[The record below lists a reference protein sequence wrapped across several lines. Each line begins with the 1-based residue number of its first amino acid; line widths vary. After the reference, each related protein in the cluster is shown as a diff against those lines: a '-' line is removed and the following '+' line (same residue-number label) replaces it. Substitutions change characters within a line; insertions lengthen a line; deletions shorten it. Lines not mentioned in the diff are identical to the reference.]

1 MDKVVLIYSG
11 GIDSTVLLYKL
22 LHEGSEVF
30 PLGFDY
36 GQRHVR
42 ELLHARQIC
51 NSLGLLYVTVKLN
64 ALRDL
69 CDASLLRQTGSI
81 PDGRAAVVPNRN
93 AVMLSLATT
102 FAVSNDIDAVAL
114 AVHKSDYA
122 DFPDCRPEFLEA
134 FEKAMQL
141 ATERPSFRILAP
153 FLSLTK
159 SEIVKMGVELRV
171 PFEKTWTCY
180 NPRFPGLPC
189 GECPACLERRKA
201 FEANGIRDPLQSL
214 TER

>member
-1 MDKVVLIYSG
+1 MSKIVLIYSG

-22 LHEGSEVF
+22 LHEGDEVF

-51 NSLGLLYVTVKLN
+51 DSLGLEYVVVKLD

-69 CDASLLRQTGSI
+69 AKAALLNRTGAI
-81 PDGRAAVVPNRN
+81 PTGRAAVVPNRN
-93 AVMLSLATT
+93 AVMLSLATS
-102 FAVSNDIDAVAL
+102 FAASNNIDAVAL

-122 DFPDCRPEFLEA
+122 DFPDCRPDFLKT
-134 FEKAMQL
+134 FEKAMRL
-141 ATERPSFRILAP
+141 STENPNFRILAP
-153 FLSLTK
+153 FLSMSK
-159 SEIVKMGVELRV
+159 SEIVKLGVELQV

-180 NPRFPGLPC
+180 NPRSAGVPC
-189 GECPACLERRKA
+189 GECAACLERRKA
-201 FEANGIRDPLQSL
+201 FEANGIEDPL
-214 TER
+214 RG